1 MMAVRTTKDLPRE
14 YREAAQINL
23 QSNKKELL
31 LVNGGAILIAV
42 VMAVIGLLCVPITTF
57 FDIDSPK
64 PAILRICVMLLGM
77 LAYIV
82 LHEVVHLVFMR
93 AFCREVK
100 PTFGFTGI
108 YAYAASRAYFN
119 RRDYLIVGL
128 SPVVFWGIVLIVLN
142 ILVPRPWFWVIY
154 FIQTINVSGAA
165 GDLYVAVRML
175 RMPNTLLVQDDGVS
189 MRVYLPKKKKTR
201 K

>member
-1 MMAVRTTKDLPRE
+1 MAARTAKDLPRE

-23 QSNKKELL
+23 QSNKKELI
-31 LVNGGAILIAV
+31 LVNGMAILIAA
-42 VMAVIGLLCVPITTF
+42 VMAVIGLLSVPVTSF
-57 FDIDSPK
+57 FDFESPK
-64 PAILRICVMLLGM
+64 PTILRVCAILVGM
-77 LAYIV
+77 FAYIA
-82 LHEVVHLVFMR
+82 LHEVVHLIFMR

-119 RRDYLIVGL
+119 RRDYLVVGL
-128 SPVVFWGIVLIVLN
+128 APVVIWGIVLAVLN
-142 ILVPRPWFWVIY
+142 VLVPQPWFWVIY
-154 FIQTINVSGAA
+154 FIQIINVSGAA

-175 RMPNTLLVQDDGVS
+175 RMPKTLLVQDDGVS
-189 MRVYLPKKKKTR
+189 MRIYLPKKQKTR

>member
-1 MMAVRTTKDLPRE
+1 MAVRTTKDLPRE

-31 LVNGGAILIAV
+31 LVNGAAILIAV
-42 VMAVIGLLCVPITTF
+42 VMAVIAVLFVPVSSF
-57 FDIDSPK
+57 FDIPSPK
-64 PAILRICVMLLGM
+64 PTILRIGVMLLGM

-82 LHEVVHLVFMR
+82 LHEAVHLIFMR

-100 PTFGFTGI
+100 PTFGFTGV

-119 RRDYLIVGL
+119 RRDYLTIGL
-128 SPVVFWGIVLIVLN
+128 SPVVIWGIVLIVLN
-142 ILVPRPWFWVIY
+142 ILVPRPWFWVVY
-154 FIQTINVSGAA
+154 FVQIINVSGAA
-165 GDLYVAVRML
+165 GDLYVTVRML
-175 RMPNTLLVQDDGVS
+175 RMPNTLLVQDDGAS
-189 MRVYLPKKKKTR
+189 MRIYLPKKKKTR